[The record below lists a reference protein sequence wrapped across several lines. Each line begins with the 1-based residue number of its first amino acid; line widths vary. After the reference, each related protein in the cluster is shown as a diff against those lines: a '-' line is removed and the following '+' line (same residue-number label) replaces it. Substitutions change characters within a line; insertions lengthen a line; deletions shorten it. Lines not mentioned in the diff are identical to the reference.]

1 MSHRIKKQKPNLSNL
16 QYRFLQRSDDGI
28 FFSYFGGNQT
38 SSCYKLNI
46 KFCRVLL
53 MEAQITLMSQVSG
66 QAWHKA
72 QNYYLQ
78 DKIRDSRK
86 IPLMWSEDRVQLPG
100 SLHFQ
105 SASSQFPTVG
115 ECESVFTMA
124 TSHKADVLA
133 NYSQDNSVACLS
145 FSVSVWLPAAILS
158 PFPTQALQVL
168 VATLQR
174 EDSGE
179 GLSRKGSLGFSRL
192 VTDPAVN
199 QLQSL
204 EWIHQTMGVG
214 RGIYWDRGYVGQPFF
229 FSISVT
235 FGYLEDWEPRPKGCV
250 LHQVCLLKQL
260 FRA

>member
-16 QYRFLQRSDDGI
+16 QYRFLQRSDDSI
-28 FFSYFGGNQT
+28 FFSYFGSNQT
-38 SSCYKLNI
+38 LSCYKLNI

-66 QAWHKA
+66 QAWYKA
-72 QNYYLQ
+72 KGTKLLFARQDQGLQ
-78 DKIRDSRK
+78 EDSSNVVRGQSVAARLS
-86 IPLMWSEDRVQLPG
+86 PLPEC
-100 SLHFQ
+100 
-105 SASSQFPTVG
+105 QFLVSTVG
-115 ECESVFTMA
+115 ECESVFTVA

-133 NYSQDNSVACLS
+133 SYSQDDSVACLS
-145 FSVSVWLPAAILS
+145 FSLSLWLPAGILS

-168 VATLQR
+168 VATLQK
-174 EDSGE
+174 ENSGE

-229 FSISVT
+229 FLS
-235 FGYLEDWEPRPKGCV
+235 L
-250 LHQVCLLKQL
+250 
-260 FRA
+260 